1 MTNVGKGHI
10 ERLPSGSYRVRVYAG
25 TDPLTGKEIR
35 LKATAKTAERAQAE
49 LARLLEQASVGQQ
62 PESAAT
68 VGYLLDQ
75 YMAVADLDVSTREGY
90 EGYIRRT
97 IKPALGGME
106 LRKLRGPVLD
116 TFYARL
122 RQCGDLACTGK
133 PFTEHRNVP
142 VLTVDP
148 GDSRPAYRQIADTL
162 AEMIRSGQLRVG
174 ERLPSVREMS
184 EGGVPT
190 ASARHALALLTEE
203 GLVTTRQGSGAFVAA
218 DAVASGS
225 ARLRPPRPDHDCARE
240 RCQPHRCR
248 PMSAGTVR
256 QIHAILSGAFVTAV
270 RWEWITRNPA
280 ASAKLPKNRRQPAVA
295 LSPSQVAKVIAVAQD
310 VYPELAT
317 YLWLVAV
324 TGARRGELCGLWWAD
339 LDLQVGSVHVAHNYL
354 VRGGQRI
361 RKDTKTHQDRRLA
374 IDRVTCDVLAAH
386 RQRAVEA
393 LAAVG
398 LGLADRAYVFTN
410 DPAGATA
417 WNPDWTSHQ
426 VAMIAS
432 RAGVSM
438 NVKSLRHYTATQ
450 LLGGGIDLRNTAARL
465 GHGDGGA
472 TTLKHYADPLSEVDR
487 RAAAYLSDL
496 TAAARLA
503 QPSQQTET

>member
-1 MTNVGKGHI
+1 
-10 ERLPSGSYRVRVYAG
+10 
-25 TDPLTGKEIR
+25 
-35 LKATAKTAERAQAE
+35 
-49 LARLLEQASVGQQ
+49 
-62 PESAAT
+62 
-68 VGYLLDQ
+68 
-75 YMAVADLDVSTREGY
+75 
-90 EGYIRRT
+90 
-97 IKPALGGME
+97 ME

-122 RQCGDLACTGK
+122 RRCGDLACAGR

-190 ASARHALALLTEE
+190 ASARHALE
-203 GLVTTRQGSGAFVAA
+203 
-218 DAVASGS
+218 
-225 ARLRPPRPDHDCARE
+225 
-240 RCQPHRCR
+240 
-248 PMSAGTVR
+248 
-256 QIHAILSGAFVTAV
+256 
-270 RWEWITRNPA
+270 
-280 ASAKLPKNRRQPAVA
+280 
-295 LSPSQVAKVIAVAQD
+295 
-310 VYPELAT
+310 
-317 YLWLVAV
+317 
-324 TGARRGELCGLWWAD
+324 
-339 LDLQVGSVHVAHNYL
+339 VGSVHVAHNYL
-354 VRGGQRI
+354 VRSGQRI

-398 LGLADRAYVFTN
+398 LGLADRADVFSN
-410 DPAGATA
+410 DPASATA

-450 LLGGGIDLRNTAARL
+450 LLSGGIDLRNTAARL

-472 TTLKHYADPLSEVDR
+472 TTLKHYADPSPR
-487 RAAAYLSDL
+487 S
-496 TAAARLA
+496 TAVPPRTF
-503 QPSQQTET
+503 PT

>member
-1 MTNVGKGHI
+1 MANVGKGHI

-49 LARLLEQASVGQQ
+49 LARLLEQATVGQQ
-62 PESAAT
+62 PESHAT
-68 VGYLLDQ
+68 VGYLLEQ
-75 YMAVADLDVSTREGY
+75 YMAVADLDVSTRQGY

-122 RQCGDLACTGK
+122 RRCGDLRCNGR

-148 GDSRPAYRQIADTL
+148 GDPRPAYRQIADTI
-162 AEMIRSGQLRVG
+162 AEMIGSGQFRAG
-174 ERLPSVREMS
+174 ERLPSVREMT
-184 EGGVPT
+184 EGGLRP
-190 ASARHALALLTEE
+190 ASARHALAVLTEE
-203 GLVTTRQGSGAFVAA
+203 GLITSRQGRGSFVAEA
-218 DAVASGS
+218 AVTSGS
-225 ARLRPPRPDHDCARE
+225 ARPRRPDHDCARE
-240 RCQPHRCR
+240 ACQPHRCK

-270 RWEWITRNPA
+270 RWEWIARNPA

-295 LSPSQVAKVIAVAQD
+295 LSPSQVAKVIAVARE
-310 VYPELAT
+310 VHPELAT

-324 TGARRGELCGLWWAD
+324 TGARRGELCGLWWSD
-339 LDLQVGSVHVAHNYL
+339 LDLELGSVHIAHNYL
-354 VRGGQRI
+354 VHDGQRI

-386 RQRAVEA
+386 RQRTEVA

-398 LGLADRAYVFTN
+398 LGLADSAYVFSN

-426 VAMIAS
+426 VAAIAS
-432 RAGVSM
+432 RAGVTM

-496 TAAARLA
+496 TAAAR
-503 QPSQQTET
+503 SHDESD

>member
-1 MTNVGKGHI
+1 
-10 ERLPSGSYRVRVYAG
+10 
-25 TDPLTGKEIR
+25 
-35 LKATAKTAERAQAE
+35 
-49 LARLLEQASVGQQ
+49 
-62 PESAAT
+62 
-68 VGYLLDQ
+68 
-75 YMAVADLDVSTREGY
+75 
-90 EGYIRRT
+90 
-97 IKPALGGME
+97 
-106 LRKLRGPVLD
+106 
-116 TFYARL
+116 
-122 RQCGDLACTGK
+122 
-133 PFTEHRNVP
+133 
-142 VLTVDP
+142 
-148 GDSRPAYRQIADTL
+148 
-162 AEMIRSGQLRVG
+162 
-174 ERLPSVREMS
+174 
-184 EGGVPT
+184 
-190 ASARHALALLTEE
+190 
-203 GLVTTRQGSGAFVAA
+203 
-218 DAVASGS
+218 
-225 ARLRPPRPDHDCARE
+225 
-240 RCQPHRCR
+240 
-248 PMSAGTVR
+248 MSAGTVR

-310 VYPELAT
+310 VHPELAT

-398 LGLADRAYVFTN
+398 LGLADRAYVFSN

-450 LLGGGIDLRNTAARL
+450 LLSGGIDLRNTAARL

-503 QPSQQTET
+503 QPRQQTEA